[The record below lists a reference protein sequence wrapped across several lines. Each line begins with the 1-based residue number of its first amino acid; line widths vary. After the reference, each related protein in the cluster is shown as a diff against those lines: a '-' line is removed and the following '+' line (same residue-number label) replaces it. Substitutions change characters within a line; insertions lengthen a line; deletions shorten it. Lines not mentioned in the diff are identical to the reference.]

1 MKQKT
6 SVITIDAK
14 DKKEA
19 QEQKAKMCFNPSINA
34 ALILANTKADFDP
47 DFATL
52 VSECNAQLNKVA
64 KGDTA
69 TIEKMLMAQAYTL
82 DSVYSKMLNKSLS
95 SEYLNQLQIY
105 SKIALKAQ
113 SQCRQTLAALAEIKN
128 PKRTTFI
135 KNQAANQQ
143 VNFNENSE
151 KNNQNSSNEL
161 LTGNNYETLDARGA
175 TTPIRDNKELAT
187 VGA

>member
-6 SVITIDAK
+6 PVINIDAK
-14 DKKEA
+14 DKKDE

-34 ALILANTKADFDP
+34 ALILNKTKADFDP

-64 KGDTA
+64 KGDISN
-69 TIEKMLMAQAYTL
+69 IEKMLMAQAYTL
-82 DSVYSKMLNKSLS
+82 DSVYSQMLNKSLS
-95 SEYLNQLQIY
+95 SEYLNHLQIY

-135 KNQAANQQ
+135 KNQATNQQ

-151 KNNQNSSNEL
+151 KNNQNQSNEL
-161 LTGNNYETLDARGA
+161 LTGNNYETLDARGT
-175 TTPIRDNKELAT
+175 TTPIPDNKEMAT